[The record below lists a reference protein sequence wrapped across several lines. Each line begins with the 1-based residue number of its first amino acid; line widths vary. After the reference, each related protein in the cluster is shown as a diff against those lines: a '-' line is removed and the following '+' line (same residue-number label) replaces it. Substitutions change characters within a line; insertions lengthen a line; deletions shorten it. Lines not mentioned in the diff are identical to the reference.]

1 MRLKLLSLCI
11 ALGMTVLGF
20 ANLSQAE
27 QAQSSKSQQLP
38 LHKLARVEIV
48 GDTTAFPKS
57 LIESNLDIGPGD
69 LIDRGRIARTAEN
82 LTTLYRNHGYE
93 LTKITARI
101 YQAKAPEGG
110 IDWILEYKIDEGKP
124 TRIAGVTLTPSQLR
138 DEVAVKF
145 WNRLKPEL
153 EAKIGLAAGD
163 LYDQDKIANARRVL
177 EEALTSNEFIGAKV
191 TDITVVEG
199 AEPESVKILAQTDQ
213 TAKTEKS
220 EKTEKYEA
228 KAWISLEFHVDL
240 GDRVTF
246 GFRGNESVSQG
257 RLAALI
263 DEQRVVGFGK
273 DYVES
278 IRTHI
283 LDEYHSLGY
292 AHASVTPYIFER
304 PADHERHLTYVIDE
318 GTRVKI
324 EKIQFDGNVIFTQ
337 KELQAQLY
345 GKASDVVN
353 HGYYVEKDVQKAAEL
368 LLDWI
373 KSQGYLSA
381 KLLTI
386 SHDYPPKPLKTET
399 GKYVD
404 LSIYLYEGEQTIV
417 RNIHFVGARAL
428 RTSEIDGILGVSEGQ
443 PLNLFTFSEGIET
456 LKARYRQKG
465 YLSIQVQ
472 NEGTD
477 KVITY
482 ANENRS
488 ADIFLDISEGPQFKV
503 TGIQIEGLT
512 QTKDFVVRREFL
524 FREGAVLEE
533 NQLIGTEARL
543 HRLGIF
549 AGVNVRAMADPD
561 NASGKIVRVS
571 VEEGTPGVVGGGAG
585 FRNDLG
591 PRIFGQTGYSNLW
604 GEDQTISLN
613 TAVNRRLQNFRFI
626 EYEAQLAYIWP
637 YFAWGETTFRP
648 TITLSGTE
656 YFDFDAITAA
666 LALTWERKLTDR
678 LIGNFTYS
686 LERINQFDAVDPSDN
701 GQFRIGAITPT
712 LRYDHRDNALAP
724 TSGYFLSLSWELAE
738 PWLLSQQAPYP
749 IGYDR
754 LIFRGDYFWPVTP
767 DLNWYFSFRSGYE
780 QSLESTINP
789 SDPNDQSG
797 SIPLIKQFALGG
809 LGSLRGLQEQSF
821 NLRQFNI
828 RGSASYA
835 NYRTQIDLPF
845 AGSLKFGPFLDAA
858 NLNLDQYS
866 LWRNLVYCPGF
877 SFRYLTPVGPVN
889 LDFGFPIN
897 PPPGSDTQEF
907 FFSIGI
913 I

>member
-1 MRLKLLSLCI
+1 VRAYLALFGLL
-11 ALGMTVLGF
+11 LGLG
-20 ANLSQAE
+20 A
-27 QAQSSKSQQLP
+27 SSAVAADQTSSAKTQQLP
-38 LHKLARVEIV
+38 LHKLARVEIL
-48 GDTTAFPKS
+48 GATAFTQTQ
-57 LIESNLDIGPGD
+57 LESNLDIGPGD

-82 LTTLYRNHGYE
+82 LSTLYRNHGYE
-93 LTKITARI
+93 LIKISTRI

-110 IDWILEYKIDEGKP
+110 VDWVLEYKLNEGKP
-124 TRIAGVTLTPSQLR
+124 TRVAGVVLTPSQLR
-138 DEVAVKF
+138 DEVAIKF

-153 EAKIGLAAGD
+153 EAKIGLAPGD
-163 LYDQDKIANARRVL
+163 LYDQEKIANARRVL

-199 AEPESVKILAQTDQ
+199 VEPQDLKIG
-213 TAKTEKS
+213 
-220 EKTEKYEA
+220 KYEA
-228 KAWISLEFHVDL
+228 KAWIKLEFHIDL

-246 GFRGNESVSQG
+246 GFRGNENVSQG
-257 RLAALI
+257 RLSALI

-283 LDEYHSLGY
+283 QDEYRSLGY

-318 GTRVKI
+318 GVRVKI

-337 KELQAQLY
+337 KELQEQLY
-345 GKASDVVN
+345 AKASDVVN
-353 HGYYVEKDVQKAAEL
+353 HGYYVEKDVQKAGEL

-404 LSIYLYEGEQTIV
+404 LSIYLYEGEQTTV
-417 RNIHFVGARAL
+417 RSIHYAGGKAL
-428 RTSEIDGILGVSEGQ
+428 RTSEIDGILGISEGQ

-456 LKARYRQKG
+456 LKARYRQRG
-465 YLSIQVQ
+465 YLSVQVQ

-477 KVITY
+477 KVVTY

-488 ADIFLDISEGPQFKV
+488 ADIFLDINEGPQFIV

-524 FREGAVLEE
+524 FRKGAVLEE
-533 NQLIGTEARL
+533 SQLIGTEARL

-549 AGVNVRAMADPD
+549 AGVNVRALSDPD
-561 NASGKIVRVS
+561 DASGKIVRVS
-571 VEEGTPGVVGGGAG
+571 IQEGTPGVVGGGAG
-585 FRNDLG
+585 LRNDLG
-591 PRIFGQTGYSNLW
+591 PRLFAQSGYTNLW

-613 TAVNRRLQNFRFI
+613 AAINRRLQNFRFL
-626 EYEAQLAYIWP
+626 EYETQLAYIWP

-656 YFDFDAITAA
+656 YFNFDAVTAA
-666 LALTWERKLTDR
+666 LTLTWERTLAPR
-678 LIGNFTYS
+678 LVGNFSYS
-686 LERINQFDAVDPSDN
+686 LERIVQFDGTTNGVPDPTLN
-701 GQFRIGAITPT
+701 GGYIIGAVTPT

-724 TSGYFLSLSWELAE
+724 TSGYFLSLSYELAE
-738 PWLLSQQAPYP
+738 PWLGARQQSPSYP
-749 IGYDR
+749 IGYYR
-754 LIFRGDYFWPVTP
+754 AIFRGDYFWPVTS
-767 DLNWYFSFRSGYE
+767 DVNWYFSFRSGYE
-780 QSLESTINP
+780 QSLEPTINP
-789 SDPNDQSG
+789 SNPNDTTG
-797 SIPLIKQFALGG
+797 SIPVIKQFALGG
-809 LGSLRGLQEQSF
+809 IGSLRGLQEQSF
-821 NLRQFNI
+821 NLSQFNI
-828 RGSASYA
+828 RGSASYV

-858 NLNLDQYS
+858 NLNLDTYS
-866 LWRNLVYCPGF
+866 LWSNMVYCPGF